1 MCVKPHLT
9 FKKKNKNE
17 ILHKPPIIMH
27 VHIACRSHKTAFSS
41 RVVTMIPWV
50 KTIKLRKSEGKD
62 KRREKDRNSHQNSM
76 KLSKKPLLM
85 FLR

>member
-1 MCVKPHLT
+1 
-9 FKKKNKNE
+9 
-17 ILHKPPIIMH
+17 MH

-41 RVVTMIPWV
+41 RIVTMILWV